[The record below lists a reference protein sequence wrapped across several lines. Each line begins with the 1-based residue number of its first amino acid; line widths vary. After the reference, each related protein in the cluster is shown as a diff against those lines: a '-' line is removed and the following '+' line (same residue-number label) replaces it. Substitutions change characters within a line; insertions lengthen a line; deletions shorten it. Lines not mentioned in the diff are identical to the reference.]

1 MQKAQSK
8 STERASKI
16 LAAFSAERPL
26 LRPADLS
33 ALLGVHPT
41 TVWRYLVA
49 LEEAHLI
56 ERDDRTGCY
65 KLGLGILQLS
75 SLVLRQM
82 EVRQHSIEEMDTVRD
97 QLGLLV
103 NLGLLQDAD
112 VIHVAHAFPVGW
124 PRWNMDLG
132 GAAVAQCTALGKV
145 LLAALPEDEAVR
157 RVETA
162 GWRPYTSNS
171 IRNAKALREELRRVS
186 EQGYAVDRGERR
198 LDTMCVAVPVRG
210 SAGKVIA
217 AMSVSSRDKSVV
229 DIGIDNLVD
238 VLQTV
243 SRRVSMRMGT
253 RDGHIDYF

>member
-26 LRPADLS
+26 LRPGDLA
-33 ALLGVHPT
+33 ALFDLHPT

-49 LEEAHLI
+49 LEEAHLV

-82 EVRQHSIEEMDTVRD
+82 EVRQHSLEEMDTVRD
-97 QLGLLV
+97 EFGLLV

-145 LLAALPEDEAVR
+145 LLAALPGDEAVQ
-157 RVETA
+157 RVETV
-162 GWRPYTSNS
+162 GWRPYTKNS
-171 IRNAKALREELRRVS
+171 IRDAKALREELRRVR
-186 EQGYAVDRGERR
+186 EQGYGVDREERR
-198 LDTMCVAVPVRG
+198 LGTMCVAVPVHSPSG
-210 SAGKVIA
+210 EVIA
-217 AMSVSSRDKSVV
+217 AMSVSSRHKSVV
-229 DIGIDNLVD
+229 DIGIDKLVD

-243 SRRVSMRMGT
+243 SRRVSIRMGAA
-253 RDGHIDYF
+253 DSHITYF